1 MLQDS
6 KVRGGA
12 AIQILRG
19 GKYEPKGETE
29 RRERERNYYPWGKM
43 APWTTRQK
51 GLVRIDYPWKSSRKK
66 RLICRGG
73 NEQRKTKEKE
83 SESERKKSKSA
94 FYLFS

>member
-29 RRERERNYYPWGKM
+29 RRERERERERERGIIIHGGRWHRG
-43 APWTTRQK
+43 RH
-51 GLVRIDYPWKSSRKK
+51 DKK
-66 RLICRGG
+66 
-73 NEQRKTKEKE
+73 
-83 SESERKKSKSA
+83 A
-94 FYLFS
+94 